1 MVIEIKTDK
10 PYEVIVEDGVLDR
23 AGEKIAPLVRPGSR
37 AMIVSETNVFPIY
50 GERLKASLEKAGI
63 HTAEFVFEAGE
74 PQKQLSTVMQIY
86 EALAENDFTR
96 SDIIVTL
103 GGGVAGDMGG
113 FAAATFLRGMDFV
126 QVPTSLLAQVD
137 ASVGDKTGVDLP
149 FGKNL
154 VGAFHQPRLVLADPK
169 TLSTLPDAYFTDGMG
184 EVIKYGCIAD
194 AALFDKLEQGQVI
207 DHLEETICRCVL
219 CKKHFVE
226 EDTND
231 KGRRMILNFGHTFGH
246 ALEKLTGFSSL
257 SHGLAVGI
265 GMVMAG
271 EVGESLGVTEKGTA
285 ARIRRVLESYG
296 MPTASAF
303 DFAKVVEATALD
315 KKSFGKT
322 LNLILLKQIGES
334 VIHPVDRNYLVL
346 RYKLA
351 AEQNRR
357 RKLN

>member
-113 FAAATFLRGMDFV
+113 FAAATFLRGIDFV

-137 ASVGDKTGVDLP
+137 ASVGGKTGVDLP

-154 VGAFHQPRLVLADPK
+154 VGAFHQPRLVLADPQ

-194 AALFDKLEQGQVI
+194 KALFETIERLGSRAALMPRLDEIVARCCAIKARYVHEDPH
-207 DHLEETICRCVL
+207 DHGV
-219 CKKHFVE
+219 
-226 EDTND
+226 
-231 KGRRMILNFGHTFGH
+231 RMQLNFGHTLAH
-246 ALEKLTGFSSL
+246 ALENTMGYGVLL
-257 SHGLAVGI
+257 HGEAVCI
-265 GMVMAG
+265 GMVAAAKWG
-271 EVGESLGVTEKGTA
+271 ETLGVTPEGTS
-285 ARIRRVLESYG
+285 ARIERVLKAYDL
-296 MPTASAF
+296 PTERDASLTRAQL
-303 DFAKVVEATALD
+303 AATMALD
-315 KKSFGKT
+315 KKAEGDGVRCV
-322 LNLILLKQIGES
+322 ILTEIGACTGVVIES
-334 VIHPVDRNYLVL
+334 G
-346 RYKLA
+346 KLA
-351 AEQNRR
+351 EM
-357 RKLN
+357 L

>member
-113 FAAATFLRGMDFV
+113 FAAATFLRGIDFV

-137 ASVGDKTGVDLP
+137 ASVGGKTGVDLP

-154 VGAFHQPRLVLADPK
+154 VGAFHQPRLVLADP
-169 TLSTLPDAYFTDGMG
+169 
-184 EVIKYGCIAD
+184 
-194 AALFDKLEQGQVI
+194 
-207 DHLEETICRCVL
+207 
-219 CKKHFVE
+219 
-226 EDTND
+226 
-231 KGRRMILNFGHTFGH
+231 
-246 ALEKLTGFSSL
+246 
-257 SHGLAVGI
+257 
-265 GMVMAG
+265 
-271 EVGESLGVTEKGTA
+271 
-285 ARIRRVLESYG
+285 
-296 MPTASAF
+296 
-303 DFAKVVEATALD
+303 
-315 KKSFGKT
+315 
-322 LNLILLKQIGES
+322 
-334 VIHPVDRNYLVL
+334 
-346 RYKLA
+346 
-351 AEQNRR
+351 
-357 RKLN
+357 

>member
-113 FAAATFLRGMDFV
+113 FAAATFLRGIDFV

-137 ASVGDKTGVDLP
+137 ASVGGKTGVDLP

-194 AALFDKLEQGQVI
+194 KALFETIERLGSRAALMPRLDEIVARCCAIKARYVHEDPH
-207 DHLEETICRCVL
+207 DHGV
-219 CKKHFVE
+219 
-226 EDTND
+226 
-231 KGRRMILNFGHTFGH
+231 RMQLNFGHTLAH
-246 ALEKLTGFSSL
+246 ALENTMGYGVLL
-257 SHGLAVGI
+257 HGEAVCI
-265 GMVMAG
+265 GMVAAAKWG
-271 EVGESLGVTEKGTA
+271 ETLGVTPEGTS
-285 ARIRRVLESYG
+285 ARIERVLKAYDL
-296 MPTASAF
+296 PTERDAGLTRAQL
-303 DFAKVVEATALD
+303 AATMALD
-315 KKSFGKT
+315 KKAEGDGVRCV
-322 LNLILLKQIGES
+322 ILTEIGACTGVVIES
-334 VIHPVDRNYLVL
+334 G
-346 RYKLA
+346 KLA
-351 AEQNRR
+351 EM
-357 RKLN
+357 L

>member
-10 PYEVIVEDGVLDR
+10 PYEVIVEDGILDC

-113 FAAATFLRGMDFV
+113 FAAATFLRGIDFV

-137 ASVGDKTGVDLP
+137 ASVGGKTGVDLP

-194 AALFDKLEQGQVI
+194 EELLTRLEQQEPDWPRIIRRCLACKAALVAQDERDEGP
-207 DHLEETICRCVL
+207 
-219 CKKHFVE
+219 
-226 EDTND
+226 
-231 KGRRMILNFGHTFGH
+231 RRLLNFGHTFGH
-246 ALEKLTGFSSL
+246 AMEALGGGRYTHGECVAAGMMEMLRWQTAHGSDQTAMLARLGTLLERYDLPRRLDLPETAWRQYLLRDKKRSG
-257 SHGLAVGI
+257 
-265 GMVMAG
+265 G
-271 EVGESLGVTEKGTA
+271 EMTIA
-285 ARIRRVLESYG
+285 VLERPGHGVLWSVT
-296 MPTASAF
+296 P
-303 DFAKVVEATALD
+303 EE
-315 KKSFGKT
+315 
-322 LNLILLKQIGES
+322 LLEET
-334 VIHPVDRNYLVL
+334 RWM
-346 RYKLA
+346 
-351 AEQNRR
+351 
-357 RKLN
+357 

>member
-10 PYEVIVEDGVLDR
+10 PYEVIVEDGILDC

-113 FAAATFLRGMDFV
+113 FAAATFLRGIDFV

-137 ASVGDKTGVDLP
+137 ASVGGKTGVDLP

-184 EVIKYGCIAD
+184 EVIKYGCIWDAD
-194 AALFDKLEQGQVI
+194 LFKNLEAHTSFEDLKKDLTEVI
-207 DHLEETICRCVL
+207 YRCVDI
-219 CKKHFVE
+219 KRIVVE
-226 EDTND
+226 HDQFDT
-231 KGRRMILNFGHTFGH
+231 GERMLLNFGHTLAH
-246 ALEKLTGFSSL
+246 TIEQHYHYTRE
-257 SHGLAVGI
+257 SHGEAVAI
-265 GMVMAG
+265 GMYQITKIAEEMGLTKPG
-271 EVGESLGVTEKGTA
+271 EAEH
-285 ARIRRVLESYG
+285 IRKVLDIYG
-296 MPTASAF
+296 LPHKCDLMLHDLIGAI
-303 DFAKVVEATALD
+303 ALD
-315 KKSFGKT
+315 KKNLGGK
-322 LNLILLKQIGES
+322 LNVVLLKEIGKSYTYPTTTKFFTE
-334 VIHPVDRNYLVL
+334 HDRMV
-346 RYKLA
+346 
-351 AEQNRR
+351 
-357 RKLN
+357 

>member
-113 FAAATFLRGMDFV
+113 FAAATFLRGIDFV

-137 ASVGDKTGVDLP
+137 ASVGGKTGVDLP

-154 VGAFHQPRLVLADPK
+154 VGAFHQPRLVLADPQ

-194 AALFDKLEQGQVI
+194 KALFETIERLGSRAALMPRLDEIVARCCAIKARYVHEDPH
-207 DHLEETICRCVL
+207 DHGV
-219 CKKHFVE
+219 
-226 EDTND
+226 
-231 KGRRMILNFGHTFGH
+231 RMQLNFGHTLAH
-246 ALEKLTGFSSL
+246 ALENTMGYGVLL
-257 SHGLAVGI
+257 HGEAVCI
-265 GMVMAG
+265 GMVAAAKWG
-271 EVGESLGVTEKGTA
+271 ETLGVTPEGTS
-285 ARIRRVLESYG
+285 ARIERVLKAYDL
-296 MPTASAF
+296 PTERDASLTHAQL
-303 DFAKVVEATALD
+303 AATMALD
-315 KKSFGKT
+315 KKAEGDGVRCV
-322 LNLILLKQIGES
+322 ILTEIGACTGVVIES
-334 VIHPVDRNYLVL
+334 G
-346 RYKLA
+346 KLA
-351 AEQNRR
+351 EM
-357 RKLN
+357 L